1 MPAGSL
7 DAAVS
12 AFRRTLERLEAT
24 AEQVAEAGEAAEVA
38 EPGLALDLGAELGE
52 RAALMAVAG
61 QLWQHHLGP
70 LLTAGDLQKM
80 GGRSRQAVHDMVQ
93 RKRLLALPTSGRH
106 LLFPAFQLD
115 SAGRPHPAVPK
126 VLALFADLAMSPFT
140 IASWFRTPQPLLG
153 GRSPAEYL
161 AAGDDPSRVEQAARR
176 TAAKLR
182 R

>member
-1 MPAGSL
+1 MTTASL

-24 AEQVAEAGEAAEVA
+24 AERMTPADEVA
-38 EPGLALDLGAELGE
+38 EGGAALAVDPELGE

-61 QLWQHHLGP
+61 QLWRHHLGP

-93 RKRLLALPTSGRH
+93 RRRLLALPTGGRQ

-115 SAGRPHPAVPK
+115 PVGRPHPLVPK
-126 VLALFADLAMSPFT
+126 VLAIFGDSLSPYS
-140 IASWFRTPQPLLG
+140 IASWFRTPQPLLE
-153 GRSPAEYL
+153 GRSPAQCMASDEDTGL
-161 AAGDDPSRVEQAARR
+161 VEEAAKR
-176 TAAKLR
+176 TASKLR

>member
-1 MPAGSL
+1 MTTASV

-24 AEQVAEAGEAAEVA
+24 AERMPAADDEVA
-38 EPGLALDLGAELGE
+38 EGGAALAVDPELGE

-61 QLWQHHLGP
+61 QLWRHHLGP

-93 RKRLLALPTSGRH
+93 RRRLLALPTPAAGSS
-106 LLFPAFQLD
+106 LFPAFQLD
-115 SAGRPHPAVPK
+115 PIGRPHPLVPK
-126 VLALFADLAMSPFT
+126 VLAIFGDSLSPYS
-140 IASWFRTPQPLLG
+140 IASWFRTPQPLLE
-153 GRSPAEYL
+153 GRSPAECM
-161 AAGDDPSRVEQAARR
+161 ASGEDAGLVEEEAER
-176 TAAKLR
+176 TASKLR